1 MEERK
6 EIPQPL
12 VGEILQARR
21 LNQHQRGVIDF
32 SDSRGLGIAIE
43 LPKKQAECIASY
55 LTKEPPDKWY
65 FWIYKEE
72 GFPGRRGVVIA
83 GPLSEQDKKSPYFL
97 SDAQIARWFNQFL
110 SPLGKITRVE
120 EINSIGKLSFKV
132 GGDKEVG
139 FREIWDAFKEEERRE
154 KEGQRKTGQYKREIG
169 RILLRK
175 GKTSREGV
183 IRHIEIGNNE

>member
-43 LPKKQAECIASY
+43 LPQKQAEYIAGC
-55 LTKEPPDKWY
+55 LAKEPPENCY
-65 FWIYKEE
+65 FWVYEE
-72 GFPGRRGVVIA
+72 ERFRGWRGLVIA
-83 GPLSEQDKKSPYFL
+83 GPLSEQDKKSPNL
-97 SDAQIARWFNQFL
+97 LGDEQIRRWFNQFL

-120 EINSIGKLSFKV
+120 EINSIDKLSFKV
-132 GGDKEVG
+132 GEDKEVG

-154 KEGQRKTGQYKREIG
+154 KEGLRKEKRFQRQIRP
-169 RILLRK
+169 LLRRK
-175 GKTSREGV
+175 SIPGEAARRYLKIAKKE
-183 IRHIEIGNNE
+183 